1 MADAPDGEKAY
12 GSRGCIVCGR
22 ENPAGLRVTYHAA
35 AGRSRAEVTPPA
47 RFQGFDGT
55 LHGGIVS
62 ALLDDAMWYA
72 AYSAGM
78 FTMTAELT
86 VRFKKPVPV
95 ERPLR
100 LEGRLLARR
109 GRLAEMAAELR
120 DAAGEVL
127 AEARAKF
134 LAVPEDMRL
143 RLGAATAIEGRPAAG
158 ANPASAP

>member
-1 MADAPDGEKAY
+1 MAEREAADGERAY

-22 ENPAGLRVTYHAA
+22 ENPAGLKVSYHAA
-35 AGRSRAEVTPPA
+35 GGRSHAAVTPPG

-55 LHGGIVS
+55 LHGGIITG
-62 ALLDDAMWYA
+62 LLDDAMWYA

-100 LEGRLLARR
+100 LEGRLVSRR

-120 DAAGEVL
+120 DGAGEVL
-127 AEARAKF
+127 AEASAKF
-134 LAVPEDMRL
+134 LAVPEEMRQ
-143 RLGAATAIEGRPAAG
+143 RLGPATAIRARPPG
-158 ANPASAP
+158 

>member
-1 MADAPDGEKAY
+1 MAEREAADGEKTY

-22 ENPAGLRVTYHAA
+22 ENAAGLGVTYHAGG
-35 AGRSRAEVTPPA
+35 GRSRAEVTPPA

-95 ERPLR
+95 EQPLR
-100 LEGRLLARR
+100 LEGRLLSRR
-109 GRLAEMAAELR
+109 GRLAEMAADLR
-120 DAAGEVL
+120 DGAGEVL
-127 AEARAKF
+127 AEAAAKF
-134 LAVPEDMRL
+134 LAVPQALRERL
-143 RLGAATAIEGRPAAG
+143 DPATAIEARPVE
-158 ANPASAP
+158 

>member
-1 MADAPDGEKAY
+1 MAEREAADVEKAY

-22 ENPAGLRVTYHAA
+22 ENPAGLGVSYHAA
-35 AGRSRAEVTPPA
+35 GGRSRAEVTPPG

-55 LHGGIVS
+55 LHGGIITG
-62 ALLDDAMWYA
+62 LLDDAMWYA

-95 ERPLR
+95 EQPLR
-100 LEGRLLARR
+100 LEGRLVSRR

-120 DAAGEVL
+120 DGAGEVL
-127 AEARAKF
+127 AEASAKF
-134 LAVPEDMRL
+134 LAVPEEMRQ
-143 RLGAATAIEGRPAAG
+143 RLGPATAIEGRPAE
-158 ANPASAP
+158 